1 LIQVL
6 LLIIQS
12 NGTFPPITGDD
23 FPQTSI
29 RFLTGVHVSKELIPP
44 IDGGEYQVKI
54 NMANINANTLKWFWI
69 KESPSK
75 YVDVSEIND
84 NFNFSPFRIIID
96 RFVLGH
102 TFNVLRDL
110 YEDYFDTPQK
120 LNQLREKINQYK
132 QNFIYP
138 LATQFDPYLSRYN
151 IERSQ
156 RGIFKLVRDV
166 PPLGQRY
173 LTFKIK
179 PSAFGTPCFKY
190 SSVDNPAIKPPI
202 ASRYRCSGI
211 ANWKYLQPNPGFGQ
225 TVIPGPKPELEIDT
239 CYDYF
244 QLAMFYESLIGIT
257 PRTYENDPDPNKHEM
272 LDSKDIEILGIR
284 RNPDDLGLNVLIRNL
299 GDARATTQLTAKS
312 VFIPFEDPRE
322 PLSNWFNPFVCKVEN
337 FDITVEARQSEYQ
350 PTETNFKIPYSNM
363 IQYNG
368 SIEPIIQHYNLIRN
382 FNGWVITTID
392 IDPASGEL
400 KLANNK
406 AIEIKY
412 FGPPRVPLSIWN
424 KIVKAIKRIF
434 SRFWSFFKNS

>member
-1 LIQVL
+1 MIQVL

-138 LATQFDPYLSRYN
+138 
-151 IERSQ
+151 
-156 RGIFKLVRDV
+156 
-166 PPLGQRY
+166 
-173 LTFKIK
+173 
-179 PSAFGTPCFKY
+179 
-190 SSVDNPAIKPPI
+190 
-202 ASRYRCSGI
+202 
-211 ANWKYLQPNPGFGQ
+211 
-225 TVIPGPKPELEIDT
+225 
-239 CYDYF
+239 
-244 QLAMFYESLIGIT
+244 
-257 PRTYENDPDPNKHEM
+257 
-272 LDSKDIEILGIR
+272 
-284 RNPDDLGLNVLIRNL
+284 
-299 GDARATTQLTAKS
+299 
-312 VFIPFEDPRE
+312 
-322 PLSNWFNPFVCKVEN
+322 
-337 FDITVEARQSEYQ
+337 
-350 PTETNFKIPYSNM
+350 
-363 IQYNG
+363 
-368 SIEPIIQHYNLIRN
+368 
-382 FNGWVITTID
+382 
-392 IDPASGEL
+392 
-400 KLANNK
+400 
-406 AIEIKY
+406 
-412 FGPPRVPLSIWN
+412 
-424 KIVKAIKRIF
+424 
-434 SRFWSFFKNS
+434 